1 VDQRVELG
9 DVLLE
14 LALALGVDV
23 LLHQLHRHADAGE
36 RSAQLVRRIG
46 EERFVGGDQLF
57 DALCGAVEAPG
68 EPRYLVIA
76 FHLHPCR
83 QLTGA
88 ERLDAG
94 LQTLQS
100 RRHPP
105 HARVGTDADRER
117 EQRERYEQAEARMP
131 DVLWRPRDQPPA
143 VGQVNRPGGRAPPMA
158 QPAAAVAARVRRGQ
172 RRADGRERRSIGSEP
187 RDLGTKIRREALQRR
202 LLPGPRSRR
211 MRETCT
217 SIERSK
223 ASSASPLTRSIKAS
237 RVSTRPAFSASAR
250 SKVNWWPVRTRS
262 APSTRTTRA
271 SRSIS
276 SRPNRSRVERP
287 PAWRRRMIAR
297 RRANSS
303 RGSNGLGR

>member
-1 VDQRVELG
+1 MAPRILQEVPDHPTQQAWIAANRDRLTIERRLVVARAFLGREREEIDLLVPVPRFGRIQATGGQDLVDQRVELG

-68 EPRYLVIA
+68 EPRYL
-76 FHLHPCR
+76 
-83 QLTGA
+83 
-88 ERLDAG
+88 
-94 LQTLQS
+94 
-100 RRHPP
+100 
-105 HARVGTDADRER
+105 
-117 EQRERYEQAEARMP
+117 
-131 DVLWRPRDQPPA
+131 
-143 VGQVNRPGGRAPPMA
+143 
-158 QPAAAVAARVRRGQ
+158 
-172 RRADGRERRSIGSEP
+172 
-187 RDLGTKIRREALQRR
+187 GTKIRREALQRR
-202 LLPGPRSRR
+202 LLLGLRRRRRWQDVLGERARHLERVTGGASVAELAPEEARHERERRQTREHREIHTQIESSHQSCCRANTYPAPRTVRMRRGFFGSSSIAAR

-250 SKVNWWPVRTRS
+250 SKVNWWPVMTRS

-276 SRPNRSRVERP
+276 S
-287 PAWRRRMIAR
+287 
-297 RRANSS
+297 
-303 RGSNGLGR
+303 